1 MMAVPVSVRHR
12 GEAATGHPTASPS
25 PTTNQM
31 RWFRCADFL
40 WLITGVY
47 WPHTAMK
54 GAKEARERVHF
65 IGFVNARNFT
75 QDEHGASI
83 EFIANPHLL
92 KNVRAMRAAAD
103 TWPLSSRF
111 ILNGIN

>member
-1 MMAVPVSVRHR
+1 LGLELFTVASRDCERRR
-12 GEAATGHPTASPS
+12 G
-25 PTTNQM
+25 
-31 RWFRCADFL
+31 D
-40 WLITGVY
+40 
-47 WPHTAMK
+47 PHTAMK
-54 GAKEARERVHF
+54 GAKEARERLHF
-65 IGFVNARNFT
+65 IGFVNTRNFT